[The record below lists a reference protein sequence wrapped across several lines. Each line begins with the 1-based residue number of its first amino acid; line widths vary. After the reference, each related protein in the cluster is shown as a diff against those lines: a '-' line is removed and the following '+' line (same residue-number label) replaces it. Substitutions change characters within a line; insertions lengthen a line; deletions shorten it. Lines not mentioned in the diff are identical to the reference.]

1 MSTSSSFPQTNP
13 TSFPRPAPAPPTSTP
28 TTLKQKIRRVILVIG
43 LIGLVAAAAVSGYFI
58 YKSITKPKPPN
69 VEVFGVEFTDFVNQ
83 YDADVQ
89 VEGDGTIT
97 YKSTPLDINRLS
109 EYLPTNYTIATKSQL
124 TDAAMRGMQ
133 QCAWGIGQNETS
145 QIVGMYPMQVQQEK
159 DGTGSCVND
168 TIPDQLYYPRL
179 IIVGSVPV
187 GSYPNVLWVYGPK
200 PTKDKTFYLKNDDPK
215 GKGRKIYP
223 WYGPVPGDKNPEV
236 WSYYLGDN
244 PTPVSPSFCSQS
256 TDPCIWPLG
265 VQLNGTQKFLCS
277 SNNSFLTL
285 DNYHLGWAFTPEGYM
300 YFNSLGT
307 GLGSELNAGVI
318 GVCSVPTVGENYP
331 VAVWVAG
338 TKVSDIV
345 PNTNPTQPN
354 GASTFTLNE
363 NGTIILKDRPT
374 WGLGYNS
381 TNIIITQDKTKWF
394 SFSRQLYNN

>member
-13 TSFPRPAPAPPTSTP
+13 TPFPRPAPPASTP
-28 TTLKQKIRRVILVIG
+28 PTLKQKIRRVILVIG
-43 LIGLVAAAAVSGYFI
+43 LLGLVAVAAVSGYFI

-69 VEVFGVEFTDFVNQ
+69 VEVFGVEFTDFVDQ

-89 VEGDGTIT
+89 VESDGTIT

-109 EYLPTNYTIATKSQL
+109 EYLPTNYTIATKSQIM
-124 TDAAMRGMQ
+124 DAAMRGMQ

-159 DGTGSCVND
+159 DGMGSCVND
-168 TIPDQLYYPRL
+168 TIPEQLYYPRL
-179 IIVGSVPV
+179 IIVGLVPA
-187 GSYPNVLWVYGPK
+187 GLYPNILWIYGPK
-200 PTKDKTFYLKNDDPK
+200 PTKDKTFYLKNDDQS

-244 PTPVSPSFCSQS
+244 PTPVSPSFCSKL

-265 VQLNGTQKFLCS
+265 VQLNGTQQFLCS
-277 SNNSFLTL
+277 SGSFLIL
-285 DNYHLGWAFTPEGYM
+285 DNCHVGWTFTPEGYM
-300 YFNSLGT
+300 YFHSSGM
-307 GLGSELNAGVI
+307 GSGINAGAI
-318 GVCSVPTVGENYP
+318 GVCSVPTVSENLQ

-354 GASTFTLNE
+354 GASTFTLND

-374 WGLGYNS
+374 WGLGYN
-381 TNIIITQDKTKWF
+381 TAQKIIIVTQDKTKWI
-394 SFSRQLYNN
+394 SFSRQLYK